1 MEPALV
7 IYSGLVMTNRL
18 FLVKFSRTYF
28 ESSEA
33 IPSKLIYSYI
43 FFYIIYTFL
52 INYQLLVQSVLD
64 IFTGFF
70 QFD

>member
-1 MEPALV
+1 
-7 IYSGLVMTNRL
+7 MTNRL

-33 IPSKLIYSYI
+33 IPSKLTYSYI
-43 FFYIIYTFL
+43 FYTFL

-64 IFTGFF
+64 ILNCFF